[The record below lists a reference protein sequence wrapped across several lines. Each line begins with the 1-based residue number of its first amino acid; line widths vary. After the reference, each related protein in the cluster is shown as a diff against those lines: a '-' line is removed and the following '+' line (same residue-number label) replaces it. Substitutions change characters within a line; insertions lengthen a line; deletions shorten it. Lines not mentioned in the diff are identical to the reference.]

1 MITSGTTK
9 NNKWQRVVQRVTAS
23 NTASG
28 NQWQRV
34 TTSDNGGTTNDN
46 DCQNEWK
53 RMRVILGFRIK
64 QLFNVYLQYAQQR
77 LFEYIM

>member
-23 NTASG
+23 NTTSG
-28 NQWQRV
+28 NEWQRV
-34 TTSDNGGTTNDN
+34 TTVVQRMTTTVKTNES
-46 DCQNEWK
+46 EWK